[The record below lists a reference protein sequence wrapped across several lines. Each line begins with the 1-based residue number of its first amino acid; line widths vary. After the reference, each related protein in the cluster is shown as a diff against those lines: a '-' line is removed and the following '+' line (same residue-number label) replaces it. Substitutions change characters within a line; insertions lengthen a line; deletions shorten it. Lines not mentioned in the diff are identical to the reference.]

1 MVVGLSKMVI
11 SYVKIDTEIGS
22 GETPGITLPNRP
34 PQHKRVDPHLLVIMF
49 FRAPRGCYPLSSDPS
64 PSPWD
69 PHLQISEKIVA
80 LLNRIIF
87 FTSTEPGNVTIS

>member
-1 MVVGLSKMVI
+1 MVI
-11 SYVKIDTEIGS
+11 SYVKIDTRIGS

-34 PQHKRVDPHLLVIMF
+34 PRCKRVDPHLLVIMF
-49 FRAPRGCYPLSSDPS
+49 FRAPRGFYPLSSD

-80 LLNRIIF
+80 LLNRISF
-87 FTSTEPGNVTIS
+87 FLPVLKPVM